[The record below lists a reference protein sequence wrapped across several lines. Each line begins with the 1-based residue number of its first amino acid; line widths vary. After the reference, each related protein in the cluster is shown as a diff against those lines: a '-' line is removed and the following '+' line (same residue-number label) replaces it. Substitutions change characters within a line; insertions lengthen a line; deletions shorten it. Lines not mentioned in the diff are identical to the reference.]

1 MSPVVA
7 LLRRNRDFRAVFC
20 AQVVSYLGDWFAVVA
35 LTGLVEDLTRS
46 AVLVSLVFVAT
57 TFPAF
62 FISPLAGPT
71 VDRFDR
77 RRLMILVSLT
87 QAAAAMALLLVRPGR
102 VWVAF
107 AAQAC
112 IATGTAFFMPASQ
125 AAIPNLVDPDDL
137 PAANAAMG
145 STWGVM
151 LAVGAGL
158 GGLFTVAFGRTAAF
172 VADAIS
178 FVVAAALIASVRRPT
193 GEARVEAHPRMRPLA
208 DTAEAIRYARRNK
221 PVLALL
227 MSKAGYGVAGG
238 VVGIVPVI
246 ATRIFGAGDGGIG
259 ALLAARG
266 VGAFLGPALSRR
278 FTDRTARILLAC
290 GCCGLVFGVGYA
302 LVPFSPALGVACAA
316 VLWAHLGGGAQW
328 TLSTVGLQRETP
340 DALRGRIFA
349 GDFALVTL
357 TLALSSFVS
366 GAASQRFGPRP
377 VTLALAGLSVAWSAV
392 YLLATRG
399 IRRAKAAAVGSEAP
413 AG

>member
-1 MSPVVA
+1 MVE
-7 LLRRNRDFRAVFC
+7 LLRRNRDFRALFS

-35 LTGLVEDLTRS
+35 LSGLVEDLTHS

-57 TFPAF
+57 TLPAF
-62 FISPLAGPT
+62 FVSPLAGPT
-71 VDRFDR
+71 ADRFDR
-77 RRLMILVSLT
+77 RRLMILVSLA

-102 VWVAF
+102 VWIAF

-137 PAANAAMG
+137 AAANAAMG

-172 VADAIS
+172 VADALS
-178 FVVAAALIASVRRPT
+178 FVVAAALIASVRRAT
-193 GEARVEAHPRMRPLA
+193 KEESHVHAQPRMRPVA

-246 ATRIFGAGDGGIG
+246 ATRVFGAGDGGIG

-266 VGAFLGPALSRR
+266 VGAFLGPVLSRR

-302 LVPFSPALGVACAA
+302 LVPFSPALGVACVA
-316 VLWAHLGGGAQW
+316 VLGAHLGGGAQW

-366 GAASQRFGPRP
+366 GAASQHFGPKP
-377 VTLALAGLSVAWSAV
+377 VTLALAGLSLAWGAV

-399 IRRAKAAAVGSEAP
+399 IRRAKEAATVVPEAAAG
-413 AG
+413 